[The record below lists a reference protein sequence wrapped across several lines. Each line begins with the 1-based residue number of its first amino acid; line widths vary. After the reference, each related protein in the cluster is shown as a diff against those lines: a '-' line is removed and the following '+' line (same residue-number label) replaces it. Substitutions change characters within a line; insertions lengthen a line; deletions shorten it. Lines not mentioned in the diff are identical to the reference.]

1 MYERKVWVNRQ
12 SEHPARRKLTPT
24 GNDGEYDVS
33 RSEGVIMEDGDAF
46 DADTMN
52 DLERRVAAGFTELD
66 PTGAGGGEVTV
77 QPYTCEKKNG
87 VYALVGS
94 GAVGRCKIPADWVS
108 GDTFSVNGNVVPAYC
123 GADTVDGDTIIAG
136 RWVLFTYDGNRLDF
150 NGGGGLSA
158 SKLAQA
164 TAADTDVLTGKKYY
178 AGGKTIKE
186 GKMPNRCAVNKTIDP
201 GGSYTIPAGYH
212 NGAGKVAANYSGVS
226 IFAVSY
232 YNSWKTLFLNS
243 TFGKANGSNGI
254 TISVAGKYIVNVTAE
269 AFNYQA
275 VAGVKKNGSWI
286 IGPSGALNHNI
297 TVSCAKGDVI
307 TCVAGIQ
314 GTMIVRCA

>member
-1 MYERKVWVNRQ
+1 MYTRTHWVDHVVDTDGKVLQ
-12 SEHPARRKLTPT
+12 EGTPLDQQHM
-24 GNDGEYDVS
+24 NNIE
-33 RSEGVIMEDGDAF
+33 EGIVE
-46 DADTMN
+46 
-52 DLERRVAAGFTELD
+52 LERRVVDGFKELD
-66 PTGAGGGEVTV
+66 PTGAGVGEVTV

-123 GADTVDGDTIIAG
+123 GADTVDGDAIIAG

-186 GKMPNRCAVNKTIDP
+186 GKMPNRGAVSTTIAP

-212 NGAGKVAANYSGVS
+212 NGSGKVYGGTSLQFVWGFTHHANRNNYTLGT
-226 IFAVSY
+226 
-232 YNSWKTLFLNS
+232 NSS
-243 TFGKANGSNGI
+243 FGTANGS
-254 TISVAGKYIVNVTAE
+254 TWTCKKAGKYRIR
-269 AFNYQA
+269 A
-275 VAGVKKNGSWI
+275 VYSDSIGQSGAGVKKNGSWLFNGAFGDKTQDVSLAVGNTI
-286 IGPSGALNHNI
+286 QIVGGPI
-297 TVSCAKGDVI
+297 YGDPYGP
-307 TCVAGIQ
+307 CVA
-314 GTMIVRCA
+314 TIVIWAI